1 MKFLKIVSIA
11 FTLLFSCTAFAIF
24 EQGSEVV
31 LTRGKKT
38 DEQGT
43 VIGTVTFD
51 SLLALTEQY
60 TYKILDGK
68 SFANDEARYF
78 METLFPYGSSITSYR
93 EECFYRILLKDR
105 HIAVVPESWLR
116 KV

>member
-1 MKFLKIVSIA
+1 MKFLKILSIA
-11 FTLLFSCTAFAIF
+11 FTLLFSCTIFAIF

-31 LTRGKKT
+31 LRRGEKT

-51 SLLALTEQY
+51 SLLVLSEQY
-60 TYKILDGK
+60 TYKVLDGK
-68 SFANDEARYF
+68 SLDNDEARYF
-78 METLFPYGSSITSYR
+78 METLFPYGSSIASYR
-93 EECFYRILLKDR
+93 EECFYRILLKSGY
-105 HIAVVPESWLR
+105 IAVVPESWLS